1 MRNRFLSLL
10 LSLISVL
17 GVARAVAAQSAPAP
31 KADLN
36 EELLVA
42 TRKSNVELV
51 KALLAKGA
59 DVNAKSP
66 YGATPLFFAC
76 DRSNVEI
83 VKILLDAGADPNVQ
97 DTFYKSTPLGWAL
110 GKNNPEVL
118 RLLVEKG
125 AKEVE
130 MAMGFAVNGNH
141 VTLAQAALEKGKFP
155 QEKLDRFLAN
165 ANRNKSK
172 DVAELLKS
180 AGAKE
185 IAAYVVSPEKLKL
198 YEGTFKSDNL
208 TIVVKLKEGKL
219 IGSAQGQ
226 DMTLNPTKEHV
237 FEALEQD
244 GLSLTFI
251 VEADK
256 VTGTTLKNG
265 NFQMALKKEE
275 AK

>member
-1 MRNRFLSLL
+1 MRNRFLSML

-17 GVARAVAAQSAPAP
+17 GVARAVSAQTTPAP
-31 KADLN
+31 QANLN

-42 TRKSNVELV
+42 TRKSNIELV

-97 DTFYKSTPLGWAL
+97 DTFYKATPLGWAL

-141 VTLAQAALEKGKFP
+141 VALAKAALEKGKFP
-155 QEKLDRFLAN
+155 QAKLDRFLIN
-165 ANRNKSK
+165 ANRKNSK
-172 DVAELLKS
+172 DVAEVLTA

-185 IAAYVVSPEKLKL
+185 SAAFVVSPEKLKL
-198 YEGTFKSDNL
+198 YEGSYKSDNF
-208 TIVVKLKEGKL
+208 TIVVKMKDGKL

-226 DMTLNPTKEHV
+226 DLTLYPTKEHV

-244 GLSLTFI
+244 GLSLTFTA
-251 VEADK
+251 ETDK
-256 VTGTTLKNG
+256 IIGATLKNG